1 MPDDFQKQ
9 VLIEEN
15 TKNSETFL
23 PSGSCNA
30 SLRFDNWGYRHA
42 TRKHFAVRGLNLTI
56 EAGQRVLLLGAS
68 GIGKSTILEG
78 AAGIIGS
85 SIIESQNKQ
94 SDSSNKSD
102 NSNKSDSSKQP
113 GSSDELDSSVSI
125 EDEDGGISEGC
136 VYVDD
141 IPVRQARGK
150 VGLVLQDPDAQAI
163 FQRLGDNVAFGPEN
177 MNIPREQIWKR
188 VEKSIKEVGLD
199 GLQLHRSTSHL
210 SGGQLQRLA
219 LAGALAMEPRVL
231 LLDEPTANLD
241 PNGVNQVV
249 KAVKNVL
256 DSNHA
261 TMVLVEHHAE
271 PWIDMIDR
279 VVVLGLDN
287 NDIDKSD
294 SAAILSS
301 SSAAISNSNSE
312 SESLEEVHDDDIAR
326 ASSARTVI
334 VADGSPDEVF
344 TRTDLDFEDLGIWLP
359 SKYKNSHNS
368 SYKSNNNSSNSVG
381 KVILSTKDLSISHTD
396 QPIAEHINL
405 EFKSGQITA
414 LVGANGAGKSTLSL
428 TLAGLLPA
436 VSGEVVASDE
446 LSNGAR
452 GTNPIKWKSS
462 ELAKRISYVFQ
473 NPEHQFAC
481 ATVLQEVMLGP
492 LRTGMSAEDARAK
505 AESLLKRFRLFK
517 YANSNPYTLSG
528 GEKRRLTV
536 AASLAAAPSVII
548 LDEPTFGQD
557 RKTWMQIIR
566 LIESLNKDGVCI
578 IVVTHDEELVE
589 ALNARVIE
597 LHADSNDSADSKAC
611 KDSNDSAD
619 SKSCAANK
627 PSADSSTSAD
637 NSSADS
643 DSSVSRI
650 SVSNVNLRSE
660 DPRKSSCSP
669 VLAYMNPVYRMFS
682 AFLCSIPLLLTL
694 DSLSASVALAIEFI
708 ILACIKIPPW
718 KVIYL
723 SWPVW
728 IGAPTSAITIFLY
741 GKSGGSTWFEWG
753 MIHVTDRS
761 ASLAVATFLR
771 ILAIGIPSIVTV
783 IGIDATDLAD
793 AFSQILHLP
802 DRFVYGGLAGIRMFN
817 VLKDDWRALGASR
830 RSRGIGDGN
839 KLKAFFPQMF
849 ALLVLSIRRST
860 TLAVAMEARGF
871 GGSTPRSHARISK
884 VKACDWILLVVSLI
898 IPLVAL
904 SVAIYTGSFAFLG
917 GYN

>member
-9 VLIEEN
+9 VLTEEN

-23 PSGSCNA
+23 PSDSCNA
-30 SLRFDNWGYRHA
+30 RLCFDNWGYRHA

-94 SDSSNKSD
+94 SDSSDKSD

-113 GSSDELDSSVSI
+113 VSSDELDSSVSI

-177 MNIPREQIWKR
+177 MNIPREQIWQR

-256 DSNHA
+256 DSTHA

-287 NDIDKSD
+287 NDIDKSA
-294 SAAILSS
+294 SAAISS
-301 SSAAISNSNSE
+301 SSSESDSNSNSE

-492 LRTGMSAEDARAK
+492 LRTGMSADDARAK

-597 LHADSNDSADSKAC
+597 LIADSNDSADSKPSS
-611 KDSNDSAD
+611 D
-619 SKSCAANK
+619 NK
-627 PSADSSTSAD
+627 TCAD
-637 NSSADS
+637 NSSSADNNS
-643 DSSVSRI
+643 SVDSSSSESRI

-682 AFLCSIPLLLTL
+682 AFLCSIPLLVTL
-694 DSLSASVALAIEFI
+694 DSISASVALAIEFI
-708 ILACIKIPPW
+708 ILAFIKIPPW
-718 KVIYL
+718 KVMYL

-898 IPLVAL
+898 IPVIAL

>member
-23 PSGSCNA
+23 PSDSCNA

-102 NSNKSDSSKQP
+102 SSKQSV
-113 GSSDELDSSVSI
+113 SSDESDSSVSI

-177 MNIPREQIWKR
+177 MNIPREQIWQR

-256 DSNHA
+256 DSTHA

-294 SAAILSS
+294 SAAT
-301 SSAAISNSNSE
+301 SNSNSNSNSSSE

-396 QPIAEHINL
+396 KPIAEHINL

-436 VSGEVVASDE
+436 VSGQVVASDE

-492 LRTGMSAEDARAK
+492 LRTGMSAEDARSK

-597 LHADSNDSADSKAC
+597 LIANNNDSADSKPSSDN
-611 KDSNDSAD
+611 KT
-619 SKSCAANK
+619 CAANK
-627 PSADSSTSAD
+627 PSVADNPSADSSASA
-637 NSSADS
+637 
-643 DSSVSRI
+643 SRI

-682 AFLCSIPLLLTL
+682 AFLCSIPLLVTL
-694 DSLSASVALAIEFI
+694 DSISASVALAIEFI
-708 ILACIKIPPW
+708 ILAFIKIPPW
-718 KVIYL
+718 KVMYL

-898 IPLVAL
+898 IPVIAL

>member
-94 SDSSNKSD
+94 SDSSDKSD
-102 NSNKSDSSKQP
+102 SSNKSDSSKQP
-113 GSSDELDSSVSI
+113 VSSDELDSSVSI

-177 MNIPREQIWKR
+177 MNIPREQIWQR

-219 LAGALAMEPRVL
+219 LAGALAMGPRVL

-301 SSAAISNSNSE
+301 SSAAISSSDLE

-368 SYKSNNNSSNSVG
+368 SYKSNNNSSNSFG

-436 VSGEVVASDE
+436 VSGQVLASDE

-492 LRTGMSAEDARAK
+492 LRTGMSAEDARTK

-597 LHADSNDSADSKAC
+597 LIADSNDSADSKPSS
-611 KDSNDSAD
+611 D
-619 SKSCAANK
+619 NK
-627 PSADSSTSAD
+627 TCAD
-637 NSSADS
+637 NSSSADNNS
-643 DSSVSRI
+643 SVDSSSSESRI

-682 AFLCSIPLLLTL
+682 AFLCSIPLLVTL
-694 DSLSASVALAIEFI
+694 DSISASVALAIEFI
-708 ILACIKIPPW
+708 ILAFIKIPPW
-718 KVIYL
+718 KVMYL

-898 IPLVAL
+898 IPVIAL